1 MFNQAKAVPTVSAI
15 AIANPMYP
23 DMCHNFSRMNTP
35 IQSINNAAHVI
46 TVNAYE

>member
-23 DMCHNFSRMNTP
+23 DMRQTLSGTYTP
-35 IQSINNAAHVI
+35 IQPINNAANVI